1 MFDKIDEFIRLTK
14 ELLLFNYELL
24 GRIYEKIKYL
34 IIKKVV
40 LQIVLIIIL
49 ERSKLIPI
57 IICLFKKY

>member
-34 IIKKVV
+34 IIKKSSITNSVNYNFGKIKIDSYNY
-40 LQIVLIIIL
+40 LSI
-49 ERSKLIPI
+49 
-57 IICLFKKY
+57 